1 MPVSFLLKISE
12 WRILN
17 KTFNKAESCQMLPS
31 DSLQSEKFHAFLI
44 GFIKDLLGSEAS
56 TGQLTLTQ
64 GTRSESSD
72 HC

>member
-1 MPVSFLLKISE
+1 
-12 WRILN
+12 
-17 KTFNKAESCQMLPS
+17 MLPS
-31 DSLQSEKFHAFLI
+31 DSLQFEKFIAFLI